1 MNNNDTWLELSCER
15 SVHSDAPSLIY
26 VNIGNISVI
35 DKTFRTI
42 VMKDGSY
49 WTLARGSMNVLI
61 ETLNIEPI
69 KP

>member
-1 MNNNDTWLELSCER
+1 MNNDIWLELSCER
-15 SVHSDAPSLIY
+15 SVHSDASSLIY
-26 VNIGNISVI
+26 INIANINVI

-42 VMKDGSY
+42 VMNDGSY

-61 ETLNIEPI
+61 ETLNIEPM